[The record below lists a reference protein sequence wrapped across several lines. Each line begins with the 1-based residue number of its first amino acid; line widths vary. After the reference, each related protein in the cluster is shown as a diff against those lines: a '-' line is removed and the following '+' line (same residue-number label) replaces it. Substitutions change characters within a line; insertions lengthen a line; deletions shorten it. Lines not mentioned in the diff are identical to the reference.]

1 MDAQEVA
8 RRVHEAFLHA
18 GLLKEAEEP
27 LEDEEATI
35 VEETVKGVDE
45 PTEAE
50 SAPVP
55 PPTLINLFQ
64 HPDAHPY
71 VLDLAL
77 LQVYGPEW
85 LEWERETLEHQIP
98 NDFNTRSV
106 SDLNMSKLQAVKT
119 LHLVDTFWQ
128 DWEVFVC
135 ITMPLNNLFPDF
147 EVMQVSTVAQCA
159 IAIDIATRIR
169 PGLQWSD
176 EMLAYLEVVH
186 LHDGIACAVE
196 NLSFVSVD
204 SEDYPVDCGDVS
216 RRWPFVRKTGKA
228 PTDDSS
234 TSEQLRR
241 LLVIHEAVRESQDQ
255 LAAQLPMLLNG

>member
-1 MDAQEVA
+1 VDAQEVA

-77 LQVYGPEW
+77 LQVYGPE
-85 LEWERETLEHQIP
+85 
-98 NDFNTRSV
+98 
-106 SDLNMSKLQAVKT
+106 
-119 LHLVDTFWQ
+119 
-128 DWEVFVC
+128 
-135 ITMPLNNLFPDF
+135 
-147 EVMQVSTVAQCA
+147 
-159 IAIDIATRIR
+159 
-169 PGLQWSD
+169 
-176 EMLAYLEVVH
+176 
-186 LHDGIACAVE
+186 
-196 NLSFVSVD
+196 
-204 SEDYPVDCGDVS
+204 
-216 RRWPFVRKTGKA
+216 
-228 PTDDSS
+228 
-234 TSEQLRR
+234 
-241 LLVIHEAVRESQDQ
+241 
-255 LAAQLPMLLNG
+255 